1 MDSIS
6 RLAPFPSVSSLLLCS
21 KPRHSVISF
30 YHLLHYSSDR
40 DCRLFA
46 AAYQETSI
54 VIWDAMTGKPERIL
68 SGHEKPVTCLR
79 WGGTDLIYSSSQDR
93 TIRVWRSTDGVLCR
107 RLDMH
112 GHWINCLALS
122 VDYVLRTGPF
132 DPADA
137 VLVKPPIPATAE
149 GDEKSKFVVFH
160 RLNCQDVIRVK

>member
-1 MDSIS
+1 MVDKI
-6 RLAPFPSVSSLLLCS
+6 LPFSGNLFVYFF
-21 KPRHSVISF
+21 R
-30 YHLLHYSSDR
+30 DR
-40 DCRLFA
+40 DCRFLA

-54 VIWDAMTGKPERIL
+54 VIWDTMTDKPERIL

-112 GHWINCLALS
+112 GHWINSLALS

-137 VLVKPPIPATAE
+137 VFVKPVIPSTAQGE
-149 GDEKSKFVVFH
+149 EKSESSGIIMFIKNIYPQFI
-160 RLNCQDVIRVK
+160 LLIINYLITDMN